1 MSAKLQT
8 TNGLWLTN
16 SKSDSNIKL
25 YSARKANMFGII
37 KGFILGTV
45 VTLAITNPDQA
56 KEYVGVALDYLG
68 SFFGWAS
75 EQAGTMKEK
84 I

>member
-1 MSAKLQT
+1 
-8 TNGLWLTN
+8 
-16 SKSDSNIKL
+16 
-25 YSARKANMFGII
+25 MFGII

-56 KEYVGVALDYLG
+56 KEYVGVTLDYLG

-75 EQAGTMKEK
+75 EQAGTIKEK

>member
-1 MSAKLQT
+1 
-8 TNGLWLTN
+8 
-16 SKSDSNIKL
+16 
-25 YSARKANMFGII
+25 MFGII

-75 EQAGTMKEK
+75 EQAGTIKEK